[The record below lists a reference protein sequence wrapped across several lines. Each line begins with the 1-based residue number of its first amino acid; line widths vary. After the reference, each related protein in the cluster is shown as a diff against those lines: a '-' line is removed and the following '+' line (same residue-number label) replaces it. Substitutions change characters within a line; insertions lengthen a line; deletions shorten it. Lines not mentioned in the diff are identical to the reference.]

1 MQNTE
6 QLPPDA
12 PTGAARLSRR
22 ALLETAAAAGVALGL
37 AALSVPVVVQ
47 AQAGST
53 AAAGGTGLA
62 AADFHRLSQFLTG
75 GQPLDA
81 ALAARY
87 QAVLLK
93 RDPAF
98 DAAAQDL
105 LRLVDSSQATHV
117 DALLAQ
123 PALADGPLRGTL
135 QRIVSAWYL
144 GIVGDDN
151 GTELVA
157 YANAL
162 MYRPT
167 RGILDIPSY
176 GSGPDTW
183 GDKPVT
189 PQAQSKP

>member
-1 MQNTE
+1 MTKE
-6 QLPPDA
+6 HILHGPL
-12 PTGAARLSRR
+12 LSRR
-22 ALLETAAAAGVALGL
+22 ALLETAAAAGAALGL
-37 AALSVPVVVQ
+37 AALSVPAAVQ
-47 AQAGST
+47 AQGS
-53 AAAGGTGLA
+53 ATGLA
-62 AADFHRLSQFLTG
+62 AADFQRLSQFLTG

-81 ALAARY
+81 GLAARY
-87 QAVLLK
+87 QAVLLQ

-117 DALLAQ
+117 DALLEQ

-183 GDKPVT
+183 GKKPQT
-189 PQAQSKP
+189 ESNA

>member
-1 MQNTE
+1 MTQE
-6 QLPPDA
+6 QAIHGPL
-12 PTGAARLSRR
+12 LSRR

-37 AALSVPVVVQ
+37 AAVSMPAAQ
-47 AQAGST
+47 AQAP
-53 AAAGGTGLA
+53 AGGLA

-75 GQPLDA
+75 GEPLDA

-87 QAVLLK
+87 QAVLLR

-98 DAAAQDL
+98 DQAAQDL
-105 LRLVDSSQATHV
+105 LRLVDGSQAAHV
-117 DALLAQ
+117 DALLQQ
-123 PALADGPLRGTL
+123 PQLAEGPLHDTL
-135 QRIVSAWYL
+135 KRIVSAWYL

-176 GSGPDTW
+176 GSGPGTW
-183 GDKPVT
+183 GHKPVT
-189 PQAQSKP
+189 PPAESTT

>member
-1 MQNTE
+1 MTKE
-6 QLPPDA
+6 HILHGPL
-12 PTGAARLSRR
+12 LSRR
-22 ALLETAAAAGVALGL
+22 TLLETAAAAGAALGL
-37 AALSVPVVVQ
+37 AALSVPAAVQ
-47 AQAGST
+47 AQAST
-53 AAAGGTGLA
+53 ATTGLA
-62 AADFHRLSQFLTG
+62 AADFQRLSQFLTG

-87 QAVLLK
+87 QAVLVK

-117 DALLAQ
+117 DALLEQ

-144 GIVGDDN
+144 GIVGDNN

-183 GDKPVT
+183 GHKPVT
-189 PQAQSKP
+189 PQPESKP

>member
-12 PTGAARLSRR
+12 PAGAARLSRR

-37 AALSVPVVVQ
+37 AALSVPVLVQ
-47 AQAGST
+47 AQAGGAG
-53 AAAGGTGLA
+53 AAGTGLA

-75 GQPLDA
+75 GEPLDA
-81 ALAARY
+81 TLAARY

-144 GIVGDDN
+144 GIVGDDQ

-183 GDKPVT
+183 GHKPVA

>member
-1 MQNTE
+1 MTKE
-6 QLPPDA
+6 HILHGPL
-12 PTGAARLSRR
+12 LSRR
-22 ALLETAAAAGVALGL
+22 ALLETAAAASAALGL
-37 AALSVPVVVQ
+37 AALSMPAAVQ
-47 AQAGST
+47 AQASAST
-53 AAAGGTGLA
+53 ETTGLA
-62 AADFHRLSQFLTG
+62 AADFQRLSQFLTG

-87 QAVLLK
+87 QAVLVK

-105 LRLVDSSQATHV
+105 LRLVDSSQTAHV
-117 DALLAQ
+117 DALLEQ

-144 GIVGDDN
+144 GIVGDDK

-183 GDKPVT
+183 GKKPQT
-189 PQAQSKP
+189 ESKT

>member
-1 MQNTE
+1 MTQE
-6 QLPPDA
+6 QAIHGPL
-12 PTGAARLSRR
+12 LSRR

-37 AALSVPVVVQ
+37 AAVSMPAALAQ
-47 AQAGST
+47 AQPSAG
-53 AAAGGTGLA
+53 GLA

-75 GQPLDA
+75 GEPLDA

-87 QAVLLK
+87 QAVLAK

-98 DAAAQDL
+98 DQAAQDL
-105 LRLVDSSQATHV
+105 LRLVDGSQAAHV
-117 DALLAQ
+117 DALLQQ
-123 PALADGPLRGTL
+123 PQLAEGPLHDTL
-135 QRIVSAWYL
+135 KRIVSAWYL

-183 GDKPVT
+183 GQKPQT
-189 PQAQSKP
+189 ESTT